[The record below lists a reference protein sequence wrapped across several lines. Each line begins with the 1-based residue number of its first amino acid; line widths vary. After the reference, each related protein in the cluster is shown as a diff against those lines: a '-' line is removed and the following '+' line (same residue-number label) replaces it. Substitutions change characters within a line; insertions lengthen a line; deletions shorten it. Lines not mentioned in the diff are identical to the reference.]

1 MPDPSDHPFLPAP
14 DTAAILGAL
23 LDVYER
29 RTLRPRTAP
38 GGSAAAR
45 QAIRIR
51 LTDLDLPG
59 YFDQSDPHPRRAT
72 NEQLAHCAR
81 EGWLRLTWR
90 ALAQGELLDRVTLAE
105 DPPPAGEAAAALFR
119 LLGRTPEAARR
130 AGLAETILAERFR
143 FAPGDWRRRAVD
155 DVLAQLAAG
164 RSPAPFDPRDLDL
177 ADDLLAALAA
187 LDGLTEETPFR
198 AFSVRLYS
206 DSKRFEAIR
215 GPLATLARRMHPEW
229 RGWTADEALRELRL
243 VPNPSHLFMFGD
255 WELVDA
261 AGRVLHLGNFDP
273 AAGVPARQV
282 DTLVSVRAGAAR
294 VICVENLTSFYSL
307 VAAIGNRG
315 STAAMGD
322 RGDIAALCLA
332 GNPAPATRRLLRLLD
347 RDRPAG
353 QAILAWND
361 IDYGGLNILSQLR
374 RRVSAEIA
382 PLYMDR
388 ATLDTHARW
397 ARPLGAGDRQN
408 LVRLRGR
415 PELADLHAL
424 VDHML
429 ARGLKLEQEAIE
441 PAGLS

>member
-1 MPDPSDHPFLPAP
+1 MPDPSDHPFLPTA

-29 RTLRPRTAP
+29 RTLRPRTTAD
-38 GGSAAAR
+38 GSAAAR
-45 QAIRIR
+45 QAIRVR
-51 LTDLDLPG
+51 LADLDLPG

-72 NEQLAHCAR
+72 NEQLARCAR
-81 EGWLRLTWR
+81 AGWLSLSWR

-130 AGLAETILAERFR
+130 AGLAETLLAERFR
-143 FAPGDWRRRAVD
+143 FTPGDWRRRAVD

-164 RSPAPFDPRDLDL
+164 RSPAPFDPRDLEL

-198 AFSVRLYS
+198 VFSVRLYS

-215 GPLATLARRMHPEW
+215 GPLATLARRMHPDW
-229 RGWTADEALRELRL
+229 RGWSADEVLRELRL

-261 AGRVLHLGNFDP
+261 AGRVLRLGEFDP

-282 DTLVSVRAGAAR
+282 DTLVAVRAGAAR

-307 VAAIGNRG
+307 VAAIG
-315 STAAMGD
+315 D
-322 RGDIAALCLA
+322 RGEVAALCLA

-382 PLYMDR
+382 PLYMDP
-388 ATLDTHARW
+388 ATLDAHARW

-424 VDHML
+424 VEHML